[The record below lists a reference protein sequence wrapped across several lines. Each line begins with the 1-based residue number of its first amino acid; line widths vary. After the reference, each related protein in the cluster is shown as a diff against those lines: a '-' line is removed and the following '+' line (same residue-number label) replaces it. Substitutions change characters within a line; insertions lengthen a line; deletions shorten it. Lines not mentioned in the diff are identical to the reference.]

1 MGFISTFSRSRPFR
15 LFLLLGLIALLLGSS
30 GCQTGLFTLM
40 YLWKGREVDPEY
52 NFFRKGEI
60 KVVVVCRSLSM
71 DQFQNETVPRDLT
84 REISKSIKKNCKN
97 KKLTV
102 VDYRKVEQWLDDCNN
117 NFEELRDVGSAFKA
131 DYVVGIEL
139 QGFRLQESPNLL
151 QGKARWSVK
160 TYDMK
165 EDEQVAEKPMS
176 LIYPPNVPI
185 MIQDNSSIPMFRQK
199 FVGVIALQISS
210 LYHPHDPNKVY
221 GVMDADLL
229 EMH

>member
-1 MGFISTFSRSRPFR
+1 MGFISTFSRLRPFR
-15 LFLLLGLIALLLGSS
+15 LFLSLGLIAVIVGSI
-30 GCQTGLFTLM
+30 GCQSTLFTLA

-52 NFFRKGEI
+52 KFFNKGEI
-60 KVVVVCRSLSM
+60 KVVVVTRSLSM
-71 DQFQNETVPRDLT
+71 DQFQNETVPRDLN
-84 REISKSIKKNCKN
+84 REVTKLIKKNCKN

-117 NFEELRDVGSAFKA
+117 SFEEFRDVGSAFKA

-165 EDEQVAEKPMS
+165 EDEQVAEKPMA
-176 LIYPPNVPI
+176 LVYPPNVPI
-185 MIQDNSSIPMFRQK
+185 MIQDSSSIPMFRLR
-199 FVGVIALQISS
+199 FVNVIALQISS
-210 LYHPHDPNKVY
+210 LYHPHDPTKVY
-221 GVMDADLL
+221 GIMDADLL